1 MPRDSAVLRG
11 GKNADTKLISRL
23 CVLEALVRS
32 KRNLMV

>member
-11 GKNADTKLISRL
+11 RKNADTKLVSRL
-23 CVLEALVRS
+23 YVLEALVRG